1 MNSLIDRTR
10 GGEWIGQSLFAQ
22 QAGELAG
29 SIEAIVETSSVVYA
43 ATLIA
48 KFYSNPP
55 ALPVVDDNYQKLRK
69 RWLWQRLN
77 WHVKWKRRNRQAF
90 A

>member
-1 MNSLIDRTR
+1 MNSLIDLTR

-29 SIEAIVETSSVVYA
+29 STEATVETSSVVYA
-43 ATLIA
+43 ATRIA

-55 ALPVVDDNYQKLRK
+55 ALPVVYNYYQKLR
-69 RWLWQRLN
+69 
-77 WHVKWKRRNRQAF
+77 
-90 A
+90 